1 MGETFAESERRPEME
16 VPVTLL
22 LITLYVVVL
31 CAAWM
36 IAELPGALAAGT
48 AALAYE
54 TSGAAQSRRG
64 ARRARR

>member
-1 MGETFAESERRPEME
+1 ME

-22 LITLYVVVL
+22 LITLYVVAL

-54 TSGAAQSRRG
+54 TSGAAQGRRG